1 MGDRNKR
8 YKNSKMGEKER
19 DQNTTLGK
27 NILNFALII
36 RLQFASW
43 NYQERREIQFFKTNT
58 NLNIS

>member
-1 MGDRNKR
+1 
-8 YKNSKMGEKER
+8 MGEKER
-19 DQNTTLGK
+19 DQSTTLGK

-43 NYQERREIQFFKTNT
+43 NYQERREIQIFKTNT